1 MKTNKIR
8 KVLPYTLEILLLGT
22 AVVCFIGEWIGASS
36 FSLMMAFGI
45 LAITVLLIW
54 KNKYLALSIAIL
66 LGGASAYFLLALLSE
81 FHEFPAENQERWQML
96 LIGIAIFSSLL
107 AALLIMPKKYFA
119 SYRSLICQMP

>member
-1 MKTNKIR
+1 MNASKIR

-36 FSLMMAFGI
+36 FTSFSGMMVFGI
-45 LAITVLLIW
+45 LVIAILLIW

-96 LIGIAIFSSLL
+96 LIGIAIFGSLL
-107 AALLIMPKKYFA
+107 AASLIMPKKYFA
-119 SYRSLICQMP
+119 R

>member
-1 MKTNKIR
+1 
-8 KVLPYTLEILLLGT
+8 
-22 AVVCFIGEWIGASS
+22 
-36 FSLMMAFGI
+36 MMAFGI

-96 LIGIAIFSSLL
+96 LIGIAIFGSLL
-107 AALLIMPKKYFA
+107 AASLIMPKKYFA